1 MIPSL
6 VIHMRL
12 LYFPFRLFLDMVA
25 PILVLAPIALVVLAV
40 ALVILAAAILIHTRI
55 RNRKRRN
62 ETTRM
67 RDDSREER
75 KGS

>member
-1 MIPSL
+1 
-6 VIHMRL
+6 
-12 LYFPFRLFLDMVA
+12 MVA

-55 RNRKRRN
+55 RNKKRRN
-62 ETTRM
+62 ETTCM
-67 RDDSREER
+67 QDGSREER